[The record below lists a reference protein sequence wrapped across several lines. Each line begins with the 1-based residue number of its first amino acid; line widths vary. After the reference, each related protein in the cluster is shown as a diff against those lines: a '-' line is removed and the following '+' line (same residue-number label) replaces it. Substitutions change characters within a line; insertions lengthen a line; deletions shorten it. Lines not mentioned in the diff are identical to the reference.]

1 MTLCRNC
8 GRNRIKGAC
17 RCIPGYFWGLP
28 EVRHAVAELDAA
40 TVIRALR
47 KHTSLGQVPI
57 ARMAGIS
64 QAKVSDIEK
73 GGVLASVKRNQQ
85 ALQGLGAPEREH
97 LSFTTKK
104 AASDARS
111 VPAEPMADITR
122 LLTDNTD
129 DYALATLEHQ
139 LARLAGAYVSSP
151 SGPLIPRVRA
161 LRDTALGHYQAGAR
175 PRHAHD
181 LLVIVG
187 TCELLLAYAAHD
199 SGNSTAALTHL
210 DHAHRCA
217 DYTEYPHLHSWA
229 AGTRTLIADWQPT
242 PQALELAD
250 RVERLAHGPQSF
262 ARITAIKARA
272 AARRGDATTARA
284 ALDQLQS
291 HPVDATEDPE
301 DLSAKVGGIFTFPR
315 PKRDYYTASTLVL
328 LGDAEPALQHA
339 RAAIGAYESGPTAQR
354 SYGDLTLAR
363 ADLISAHLL
372 LGDADAALTAIDDL
386 ARTPSPARIQQLRSA
401 LASCTYLL
409 ARSPVSSM
417 ESRQIRDALAQLRIP

>member
-8 GRNRIKGAC
+8 GHNRPKGAC
-17 RCIPGYFWGLP
+17 GCIPGYFWGLAD
-28 EVRHAVAELDAA
+28 VRQAVADHDAA
-40 TVIRALR
+40 AVIRALR
-47 KHTSLGQVPI
+47 KHTNLGQVPI

-64 QAKVSDIEK
+64 QPKVSDIEK
-73 GGVLASVKRNQQ
+73 GGTLASVKRNHE
-85 ALQGLGAPEREH
+85 ALAGLGAPEH
-97 LSFTTKK
+97 DHSSPTTHTPAP
-104 AASDARS
+104 AAPSAPRA
-111 VPAEPMADITR
+111 PATDLAA
-122 LLTDNTD
+122 LLTDSAD

-139 LARLAGAYVSSP
+139 LARLASAYVSSP
-151 SGPLIPRVRA
+151 SAPLLPRVHA

-175 PRHAHD
+175 PRHARD
-181 LLVIVG
+181 LLVMVG

-199 SGNSTAALTHL
+199 SGNSAAARTHL
-210 DHAHRCA
+210 ERAHQCA
-217 DYTEYPHLHSWA
+217 DYTEHLHLHSWA

-250 RVERLAHGPQSF
+250 HVERLAHGPQAL

-272 AARRGDATTARA
+272 AARRGDQATART

-291 HPVDATEDPE
+291 HPLHAPEDPE
-301 DLSAKVGGIFTFPR
+301 DLSVKVGGIFTFPT

-328 LGDAEPALQHA
+328 LGDAEPALHHA
-339 RAAIGAYESGPTAQR
+339 HAAIAAYESGPTAAR

-372 LGDADAALTAIDDL
+372 LGDASSALAVLDDL

-401 LASCTYLL
+401 VASCVRLL
-409 ARSPVSSM
+409 ARAPVTAA
-417 ESRQIRDALAQLRIP
+417 ESRQIQDALAQLRIP